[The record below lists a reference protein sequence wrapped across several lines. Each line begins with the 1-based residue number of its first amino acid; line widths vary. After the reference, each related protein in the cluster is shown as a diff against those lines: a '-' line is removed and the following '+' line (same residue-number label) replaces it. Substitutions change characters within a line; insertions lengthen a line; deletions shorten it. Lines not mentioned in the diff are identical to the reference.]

1 MAGPDFWNN
10 RERAQA
16 EVEEVS
22 RLKSLINPVREL
34 EREIADFDA
43 LRQLAEE
50 ENNAQ
55 ARAEAEREVSQ
66 EHERLAQKLAEFE
79 LRQFL
84 SGENDRANAF
94 LTIHS
99 GAGGTES
106 CDWADMLL
114 RMYQRWIERHGYKS
128 QMVDI
133 QTGEEV
139 GIKSA
144 TLLVTGEY
152 AFGYLNTERGVH
164 RLVRISPFDA
174 NKRRHTSFASVD
186 VVPEIAE
193 SAPIEINPT
202 DLEIGTYRSG
212 GKGGQ
217 NVNKVETA
225 VRIVHKPTGIVV
237 ACQAERSQLRNR
249 ELAIKMLKAKIY
261 ELEQD
266 KKRAEM
272 DRQYGEK
279 GDVAWGSQIRSYVFQ
294 PYQMV
299 KDHRTGAETS
309 NVQAVMDGDLDLFI
323 QAQLRGQTTDG
334 TSDRDL

>member
-1 MAGPDFWNN
+1 MAGSDFWNN

-16 EVEEVS
+16 DVEEVS
-22 RLKSLINPVREL
+22 HLKSLINPVREL

-43 LRQLAEE
+43 LRQLAAE
-50 ENNAQ
+50 ENNAP

-128 QMVDI
+128 QTVDI

-152 AFGYLNTERGVH
+152 AYGYLNTERGVH

-193 SAPIEINPT
+193 SAPIEINPA

-217 NVNKVETA
+217 NVNKVSSAIHLQFDIAASSLPPFYKE
-225 VRIVHKPTGIVV
+225 
-237 ACQAERSQLRNR
+237 
-249 ELAIKMLKAKIY
+249 ELLK
-261 ELEQD
+261 L
-266 KKRAEM
+266 
-272 DRQYGEK
+272 
-279 GDVAWGSQIRSYVFQ
+279 
-294 PYQMV
+294 
-299 KDHRTGAETS
+299 KDHRISQEGVITIKAQQYRSQEQNREDALTRLS
-309 NVQAVMDGDLDLFI
+309 ELI
-323 QAQLRGQTTDG
+323 QSISIPRKKRRATKPTKGSKQRRLESKTKRGKLKTLRRT
-334 TSDRDL
+334 LE